1 MYEMYFFFLIRVPI
15 KWQNCHFLPTGQSF
29 AYILDVKVIFLFS
42 TMKSHPLKWNVGKA
56 RGVTHRSSAPQQA
69 VHAFYKL

>member
-1 MYEMYFFFLIRVPI
+1 MAELSF
-15 KWQNCHFLPTGQSF
+15 FLPTGQSF
-29 AYILDVKVIFLFS
+29 AYILDIIFLFS
-42 TMKSHPLKWNVGKA
+42 TMKSRPLKWNVGKV